1 MKHHTIKAYWW
12 EETKL
17 HAFLTSAP
25 DGGAWSASAEA
36 LFLGKEP
43 LHSLNTRL
51 GEPQIQSGCN
61 AEKKKSL
68 LLLAIKL
75 ILSWS
80 TSYHSHLYDLP
91 SPRSLSSLSSVPSI
105 VIP

>member
-1 MKHHTIKAYWW
+1 MEVIGQ
-12 EETKL
+12 L
-17 HAFLTSAP
+17 H
-25 DGGAWSASAEA
+25 AEA

-43 LHSLNTRL
+43 LHQLNTRL

-68 LLLAIKL
+68 LLLAIEL
-75 ILSWS
+75 TLSWS

-91 SPRSLSSLSSVPSI
+91 SPHSLSSLSSVPSTD
-105 VIP
+105 IP

>member
-1 MKHHTIKAYWW
+1 MEVIGQ
-12 EETKL
+12 L
-17 HAFLTSAP
+17 H
-25 DGGAWSASAEA
+25 AEA

-43 LHSLNTRL
+43 LHPMNTRL
-51 GEPQIQSGCN
+51 GQPQIQHGCS

-75 ILSWS
+75 TLSWS
-80 TSYHSHLYDLP
+80 TSYHSQLYDLP
-91 SPRSLSSLSSVPSI
+91 SSHSLSSLSYVPFI